1 MPFFVSELH
10 SSMNSES
17 SDPIAYI
24 ERDPFSHHPS
34 NPFEPPADDA
44 SSDPMLLTPSKGKSK
59 RKKPRAQAIKEEGD
73 VRRIEEQPNLE
84 LDATVIL
91 QKTPPRYEQEEN
103 AEISETQDAEQA
115 TEGEYIEDETMED
128 YDEPIGDHELSE
140 GDFRE
145 HTSDEHFTL
154 DLKSP
159 KEQAEIE
166 EEIEDL
172 AQKVPQL
179 ADDYELLDRLGTG
192 VADPLYITISFRSNY
207 LP

>member
-1 MPFFVSELH
+1 
-10 SSMNSES
+10 MNSES

-34 NPFEPPADDA
+34 NPFELPADDA
-44 SSDPMLLTPSKGKSK
+44 SSDPMLLTPSKRKSK
-59 RKKPRAQAIKEEGD
+59 RKKPRAQAIQEEGD
-73 VRRIEEQPNLE
+73 VRRTEEQSNPE
-84 LDATVIL
+84 LDATAIL
-91 QKTPPRYEQEEN
+91 QKAPPPDEQEEN
-103 AEISETQDAEQA
+103 TETDETQDAEQA
-115 TEGEYIEDETMED
+115 MEGEYVEDETMED
-128 YDEPIGDHELSE
+128 YDEPVGDHELSE

-145 HTSDEHFTL
+145 RTSDEHLTL

-192 VADPLYITISFRSNY
+192 VADPFYVTTSLCSD
-207 LP
+207 